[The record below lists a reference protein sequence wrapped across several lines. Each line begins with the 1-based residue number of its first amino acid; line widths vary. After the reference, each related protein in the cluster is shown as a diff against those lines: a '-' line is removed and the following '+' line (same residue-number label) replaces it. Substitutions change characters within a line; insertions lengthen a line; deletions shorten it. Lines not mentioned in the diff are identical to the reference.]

1 MEEVCITVTI
11 ERVVGIYS
19 KPRKNEVVVTFL
31 CHPAP
36 NAGAPGTSDEVS
48 EVGWFTP
55 DALPS
60 DFLPK
65 HRQRLED
72 ALIGQ
77 REAIVRAQRTS
88 TEEDQGLPGN
98 K

>member
-1 MEEVCITVTI
+1 MYHRDYRTGRGYLLEATQAEV
-11 ERVVGIYS
+11 S
-19 KPRKNEVVVTFL
+19 SPSL
-31 CHPAP
+31 PS
-36 NAGAPGTSDEVS
+36 NAQRRYAGKSDEVS

-55 DALPS
+55 DALPN

-72 ALIGQ
+72 ALTGQ

-88 TEEDQGLPGN
+88 TEEDQGLSGN